1 MIKKTILSLLVI
13 LVVLLCVIGYRT
25 FTNTPAPD
33 VTEAITLAE
42 IDVLAAAQT
51 LSQSVQI
58 KTISTGRGDPPA
70 AEEFA
75 KLHDLI
81 DQSFPLV
88 AEKLKKETISDHSL
102 LYTWQG
108 SDPSLPPVLLMAH
121 MDVVPVE
128 PGTEADWSHDAFSGA
143 IEDGAI
149 WGRGTLDDKVSV
161 FGILEAAEA
170 LLANGFS
177 PKRTLY
183 FGFGHDEEIGG
194 ENGASKIAQLFADR
208 GVKLGFTVDEGMVV
222 VQGVF
227 PGIDD
232 PIAFIALAEKGY
244 LTLELTAE
252 TTGGHSSIP
261 PKTTAIG
268 KIARAINR
276 LEENRF
282 PAALQSPAADMF
294 AALTPYMPLSL
305 KAIISNRWLFDPILI
320 SQLEKGGATNAMIR
334 TTTAATIIGGGS
346 KDNVLPTIASATL
359 NFRLLP
365 GTTTEEAVARVT
377 HVVDD
382 PDINIDVKQGN
393 NPSRISS
400 KDAEGYVLID
410 KTIREV
416 LPDVLV
422 SPGLMLAGS
431 DSKHY
436 EDVAENSYRF
446 IPMRFGPEDIARV
459 HGTDERIFVENYG
472 EVIQFYRRLMQ
483 NVGG

>member
-1 MIKKTILSLLVI
+1 MIKKIILAVLAVV
-13 LVVLLCVIGYRT
+13 VVLICVVGYRT
-25 FTNTPAPD
+25 FTNSPD
-33 VTEAITLAE
+33 PKVTENITVAD

-51 LSQSVQI
+51 LSESVQI
-58 KTISTGRGDPPA
+58 KTISTKRGDPPA
-70 AEEFA
+70 AAAFA
-75 KLHDLI
+75 RLHDLI

-88 AEKLKKETISDHSL
+88 TQQLKKEVISDHSL

-108 SDPSLPPVLLMAH
+108 SDQSLPPVLLMAH

-128 PGTEADWSHDAFSGA
+128 AGTEADWTHEAYSGA
-143 IEDGAI
+143 IADGAI

-161 FGILEAAEA
+161 FGILEAAET
-170 LLANGFS
+170 LLATGFS

-194 ENGASKIAQLFADR
+194 ENGAAKIAQLFAERDI
-208 GVKLGFTVDEGMVV
+208 KLSFTVDEGMVV

-244 LTLELTAE
+244 LTVTLTAE

-268 KIARAINR
+268 KIARAVNR

-282 PAALQSPAADMF
+282 PAALQSPASDMF
-294 AALTPYMPLSL
+294 DALAPYMPLSL
-305 KAIISNRWLFDPILI
+305 KAVVSNRWLFDPILL
-320 SQLEKGGATNAMIR
+320 SELEKGGATNAMIR
-334 TTTAATIIGGGS
+334 TTTAATIIDGGS
-346 KDNVLPTIASATL
+346 KDNILPTIAAATL

-365 GTTTEEAVARVT
+365 GTTIEEAVDRIK
-377 HVVDD
+377 HVIDD
-382 PDINIDVKQGN
+382 PDVTVEVAQGN

-400 KDAEGYVLID
+400 KQGEGYVAIE

-422 SPGLMLAGS
+422 APGLMLAGS

-446 IPMRFGPEDIARV
+446 IPMRFGPDDIARV
-459 HGTDERIFVENYG
+459 HGTDERIMIENYG
-472 EVIQFYRRLMQ
+472 EIIRFYHRLMQ

>member
-1 MIKKTILSLLVI
+1 MIKKILLSLLGV
-13 LVVLLCVIGYRT
+13 LVVLLCVVGYRT
-25 FTNTPAPD
+25 LSNSPEPG
-33 VTEAITLAE
+33 VSEAITLAD

-51 LSQSVQI
+51 LSQSVRI
-58 KTISTGRGDPPA
+58 KTISTGRNDPPA

-88 AEKLKKETISDHSL
+88 AEKLKKEVISDHSL
-102 LYTWQG
+102 LYSWQG
-108 SDPSLPPVLLMAH
+108 SDTNLQPVLLMAH
-121 MDVVPVE
+121 TDVVPVE
-128 PGTEADWSHDAFSGA
+128 PGTEADWTHDAYSGA
-143 IEDGAI
+143 IEGGAI

-170 LLANGFS
+170 LLADGFS

-194 ENGASKIAQLFADR
+194 ENGAAKIAELFAER
-208 GVKLGFTVDEGMVV
+208 GIELGFTVDEGMVV

-268 KIARAINR
+268 KIARAVNR

-282 PAALQSPAADMF
+282 PAVLQSPAADMF
-294 AALTPYMPLSL
+294 EALAPYMPLAL
-305 KAIISNRWLFDPILI
+305 KAVISNRWLFDPILL
-320 SQLEKGGATNAMIR
+320 SELGKGAATNAMIR
-334 TTTAATIIGGGS
+334 TTTAATIIDGGA
-346 KDNVLPTIASATL
+346 KDNVLPTTASATL

-365 GTTTEEAVARVT
+365 GTTAEQAVARVAE
-377 HVVDD
+377 VIDD
-382 PDINIDVKQGN
+382 PDITLDVKQVN

-400 KDAEGYVLID
+400 KEAEGYILIE

-436 EDVAENSYRF
+436 EGVAENSYRF

-459 HGTDERIFVENYG
+459 HGTNERILIENYG
-472 EVIQFYRRLMQ
+472 EIIQFYHRLMQ